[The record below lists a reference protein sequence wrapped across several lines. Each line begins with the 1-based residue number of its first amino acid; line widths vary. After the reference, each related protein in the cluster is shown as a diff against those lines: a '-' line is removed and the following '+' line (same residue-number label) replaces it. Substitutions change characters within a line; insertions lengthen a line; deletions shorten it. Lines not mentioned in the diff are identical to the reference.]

1 MADATIE
8 IQRPRVRSAPE
19 RAIRGIGD
27 AGINGLA
34 GLGAHLNFYARA
46 LGDIPFALRR
56 RSEIIRH
63 ISDITIGA
71 GALIAGAGTAGVIF
85 FMAFFTGTQVGLEG
99 FKSLELIGA
108 EAFAG
113 FVSAFA
119 NTREITPIIAGI
131 TLAAQVGAGF
141 TAELGAMRISE
152 EIDATEVIAVR
163 PIPYLV
169 STRIVAAIVA
179 VIPLYL
185 ISLFSSYVA
194 TRFMVVSYLGLSG
207 GTYAHYFTLFLPAAD
222 VIYSLA
228 KALIFAVV
236 VVLIHCY
243 YGYYASGGPAGVGVA
258 VGRAIRT
265 SIVAIN
271 ILNLIMSAIFWG
283 TGETVRIAG

>member
-1 MADATIE
+1 MSAVSESLPGRA
-8 IQRPRVRSAPE
+8 VRGA
-19 RAIRGIGD
+19 GD
-27 AGINGLA
+27 LVVRGLA
-34 GLGAHLNFYARA
+34 ALGAHLTFYARA
-46 LGDIPFALRR
+46 IADIPVAMKR
-56 RSEIIRH
+56 RSEIFRH

-99 FKSLELIGA
+99 FKGLQLIGA
-108 EAFAG
+108 EAFTG

-119 NTREITPIIAGI
+119 NTREITPLIAGI

-169 STRIVAAIVA
+169 STRMIGAIVA

-185 ISLFSSYVA
+185 ISLFSSYIA
-194 TRFMVVSYLGLSG
+194 TRFMVVNYLGLSG
-207 GTYAHYFTLFLPAAD
+207 GTYTHYFTLFLPATD

-228 KALIFAVV
+228 KALVFAVI

-243 YGYYASGGPAGVGVA
+243 YGYYAEGGPAGVGVA

-271 ILNLIMSAIFWG
+271 IVNLIMSAIFWG
-283 TGETVRIAG
+283 AGETVRIAG